1 MHSPTVAH
9 VFILMFESGVIF
21 ISTLVHME
29 ADAHPARRYTRK
41 HTLILHPATVEVVVM
56 LGTPDIIQIR

>member
-1 MHSPTVAH
+1 MHSPTMPH
-9 VFILMFESGVIF
+9 VFILMFESSLIF

-29 ADAHPARRYTRK
+29 AAAHLARRYIRK